1 MIRFLASLTV
11 ALLLAL
17 PARAEVEITEVTS
30 PGGVYAWLVEEPSIP
45 FVALELEFRTGSQM
59 DPEGKRG
66 AVNLMTALLEEGA
79 GDLDSRGFAEAAEAL
94 AASYRF
100 RSSDEAISVSARFLS
115 ENRDQAVALLRLAL
129 AEPRFDTDAV
139 ERVRGQVLSSIR
151 SDAVNQNALASE
163 AFNALAFGDHPFGT
177 SQNGTVESVTG
188 LTRDDLIAAH
198 EMTLTREH
206 LFVSAVGDI
215 TPEDLGLL
223 LDDLLGD
230 LPAEGPARPEPPG
243 VALTGGVTVVPFD
256 APQSVIAFGHAGIH
270 RDDDDFFAAFLMNE
284 ILGGGRFGTRL
295 MSQLRE
301 ARGLTYGV
309 GTGLSLR
316 EGAELM
322 AGRFSTS
329 NDRAAEAIDLVRR
342 EWSRLAA
349 EGVSRL
355 ELERVQTYLTGAYP
369 LRFDGNATIARILVG
384 MQADGLPIDY
394 VETRNDKVMAVTL
407 EDITRVARRLL
418 DADGLRFVVVG
429 RPEGVEAV
437 N

>member
-1 MIRFLASLTV
+1 MMRMVLGVFV
-11 ALLLAL
+11 ALLLAM
-17 PARAEVEITEVTS
+17 PARAAVEITEVTS
-30 PGGVYAWLVEEPSIP
+30 PGGIYAWLVEEPTIP

-59 DPEGKRG
+59 DPDGKRG

-79 GDLDSRGFAEAAEAL
+79 GDLDARGFAEAVADL

-100 RSSDEAISVSARFLS
+100 RSSDEAISVSAQFLS
-115 ENRDQAVALLRLAL
+115 ENRDQAVALLRQAL
-129 AEPRFDTDAV
+129 TEPRFDDDAI

-151 SDAVNQNALASE
+151 SDAVSQQARTSEVFNTLAY
-163 AFNALAFGDHPFGT
+163 GDHPFGT
-177 SQNGTVESVTG
+177 SQNGTQESVTA
-188 LTRDDLIAAH
+188 LIRDDLIEAH
-198 EMTLTREH
+198 RATLTLEH
-206 LFVSAVGDI
+206 LHVSAVGDI

-223 LDDLLGD
+223 LDDLLSG
-230 LPAEGPARPEPPG
+230 LPAEGPPLPERPG

-295 MSQLRE
+295 MSELRE
-301 ARGLTYGV
+301 SRGLTYGV

-316 EGAELM
+316 EGAELI

-329 NDRAAEAIDLVRR
+329 NDRAAEAIDLIRR
-342 EWSRLAA
+342 EWRRMAA

-355 ELERVQTYLTGAYP
+355 ELERVQTFLTGAYP

-407 EDITRVARRLL
+407 ADITRVARRLL

-429 RPEGVEAV
+429 QPEGVEAV

>member
-1 MIRFLASLTV
+1 MIRVFAGLTV

-17 PARAEVEITEVTS
+17 PARAAVEIAEVTS
-30 PGGVYAWLVEEPSIP
+30 PGGIYAWLVEEPTIP

-59 DPEGKRG
+59 DPDGKRG

-79 GDLDSRGFAEAAEAL
+79 GDLDSRGFAEAAADL
-94 AASYRF
+94 AASFRF
-100 RSSDEAISVSARFLS
+100 RSSDEAISVSAQFLS

-129 AEPRFDTDAV
+129 TEPRFDDDAT

-151 SDAVNQNALASE
+151 SDAVSQNARASE
-163 AFNALAFGDHPFGT
+163 VFDALAFGDHPFGT
-177 SQNGTVESVTG
+177 SQNGTLESVAA
-188 LTRDDLIAAH
+188 LTRDDLETAH
-198 EMTLTREH
+198 RATLTLEH
-206 LFVSAVGDI
+206 LHVSAVGDI
-215 TPEDLGLL
+215 SAEDLGLL
-223 LDDLLGD
+223 LDDLLAG
-230 LPAEGPARPEPPG
+230 LPADGPALPDRPEVG
-243 VALTGGVTVVPFD
+243 LTGGVTVVPFD
-256 APQSVIAFGHAGIH
+256 APQSVIAFGHAGIP
-270 RDDDDFFAAFLMNE
+270 RDDEDFFAAFLMNE

-316 EGAELM
+316 EGAELI

-342 EWSRLAA
+342 EWARLTA
-349 EGVSRL
+349 EGVSRS

-394 VETRNDKVMAVTL
+394 IETRNDKVMAVTL
-407 EDITRVARRLL
+407 ADITRVARRLL
-418 DADGLRFVVVG
+418 DAEELRFVVVG
-429 RPEGVEAV
+429 QPEGVEAV

>member
-1 MIRFLASLTV
+1 MIRFLAGLSV

-30 PGGVYAWLVEEPSIP
+30 PGGIYAWLVEEPSIP
-45 FVALELEFRTGSQM
+45 FVALELEFRTGSQL

-79 GDLDSRGFAEAAEAL
+79 GGLDARGFAETAADL

-100 RSSDEAISVSARFLS
+100 QSSDEAISVSARFLT
-115 ENRDQAVALLRLAL
+115 ENRDEAVALLRLAL
-129 AEPRFDTDAV
+129 TEPRFDDDAV

-151 SDAVNQNALASE
+151 SDRVSQQARASE
-163 AFNALAFGDHPFGT
+163 AFNTLAFGDHPFGT
-177 SQNGTVESVTG
+177 SQNGTEESVTA
-188 LTRDDLIAAH
+188 LTRDHLIEAH
-198 EMTLTREH
+198 RATLTREH
-206 LFVSAVGDI
+206 LHVSAVGDI
-215 TPEDLGLL
+215 SAEDLGLL
-223 LDDLLGD
+223 LDDLLGA
-230 LPAEGPARPEPPG
+230 LPAEGPPLPDRPG
-243 VALTGGVTVVPFD
+243 VALTGGVTVVPFE
-256 APQSVIAFGHAGIH
+256 APQSVIAFGHAGIA

-295 MSQLRE
+295 MTELRE
-301 ARGLTYGV
+301 TRGLTYGV

-342 EWSRLAA
+342 EWTRLAA
-349 EGVSRL
+349 EGVSRT

-369 LRFDGNATIARILVG
+369 LRFDGNANIARILVG

-394 VETRNDKVMAVTL
+394 VDTRNDKVMAVTL
-407 EDITRVARRLL
+407 GDITRVARRML
-418 DADGLRFVVVG
+418 DAGGLRFVVVG
-429 RPEGVEAV
+429 QPEGVEAV